1 MENIRDLEFSEMK
14 EISGGVN
21 PAYEIGYA
29 IGSYLKQLLM
39 LNGIRNL

>member
-29 IGSYLKQLLM
+29 IGSCLRRLILIESLLKL
-39 LNGIRNL
+39 